1 MSRNLIGVKNPKWK
15 TAKQIRLDADGNPV
29 YEADGKT
36 YISDVINDSDGNPI
50 KIIECECQWSHLGDN
65 TQEWLAFTAD
75 ARDPEKHGRD
85 LYTALVNGDHGT
97 VADE

>member
-1 MSRNLIGVKNPKWK
+1 MSISLVSVRNPKWK

-50 KIIECECQWSHLGDN
+50 DISG
-65 TQEWLAFTAD
+65 
-75 ARDPEKHGRD
+75 
-85 LYTALVNGDHGT
+85 YTARMDLRATPGADTSYLTLSSSLSISDSCFSKYQYKFVNS
-97 VADE
+97 